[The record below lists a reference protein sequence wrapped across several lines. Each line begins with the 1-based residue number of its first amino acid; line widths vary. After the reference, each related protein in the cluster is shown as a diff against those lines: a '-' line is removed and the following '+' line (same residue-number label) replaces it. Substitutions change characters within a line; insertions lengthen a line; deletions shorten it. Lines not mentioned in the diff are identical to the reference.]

1 MSHHH
6 HHHSTGNAAKNI
18 SVAFFLNAAFVV
30 IELVG
35 GLLTNSIA
43 ILTDALHDFGDCLS
57 LAIAWMLRK
66 KIYPGTY
73 IYLYLRLQAIL
84 PAGQCLSF
92 GSARHQF
99 YHRPP

>member
-57 LAIAWMLRK
+57 LAIAWMLQKNLPRDVHL
-66 KIYPGTY
+66 P
-73 IYLYLRLQAIL
+73 IL
-84 PAGQCLSF
+84 TATSDSPC
-92 GSARHQF
+92 
-99 YHRPP
+99 